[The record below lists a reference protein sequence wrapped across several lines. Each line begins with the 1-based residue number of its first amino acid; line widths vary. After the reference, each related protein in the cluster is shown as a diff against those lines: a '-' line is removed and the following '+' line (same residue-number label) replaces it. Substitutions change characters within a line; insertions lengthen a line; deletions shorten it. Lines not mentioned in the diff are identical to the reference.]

1 MRSLKLGIICA
12 ILAQT
17 CLAIIVH
24 ETATYKRPI
33 KKIAG
38 RVLGFGPVNQ
48 GVNVQVFD
56 KPEVWSDKSLSFDE
70 ARKKQSIVAS
80 ATASLSGKFGF
91 SGIPKGSYEVQF
103 SPPRGWNLLSVFV
116 SVDPAGYSDRLC
128 VELGREGAGDES
140 SAEACPH

>member
-1 MRSLKLGIICA
+1 MRSLKLGIVCA

-38 RVLGFGPVNQ
+38 RVLGFGPVNP
-48 GVNVQVFD
+48 GVIVQVFD
-56 KPEVWSDKSLSFDE
+56 KPEVWSDKSLGFE
-70 ARKKQSIVAS
+70 AGRRKQSIVAS
-80 ATASLSGKFGF
+80 ATTGPNGRFGF
-91 SGIPKGSYEVQF
+91 RGIPKGSYEVQF

-116 SVDPAGYSDRLC
+116 SVDPAAYSDRLC

-140 SAEACPH
+140 SAEACAH